1 MRVAFNALCLQEPGT
16 GAGRYAYHLLR
27 SLGRVDG
34 VTEYAIFSPKPPK
47 DVPDT
52 PSTFTWETVPVT
64 VPVGRVGRGGE
75 QVERAFWE
83 QRTFPAAA
91 RRAEA
96 ALMHVPYFAP
106 PFQALHI
113 PTVVTIH
120 DVIPL
125 RLPLYRSPASQAYGR
140 VVMRA
145 ARNAAAVIT
154 VSDYS
159 KADIMETLAIPEDRV
174 HVIREAPTG
183 QPRVVQDPLRLREV
197 RLRYGLGERFV
208 LNVGGLDARK
218 NLRGLLGAFA
228 AAFHELHDPELM
240 LFVAGDPERLG
251 SSPLYPDWRP
261 LAATFGVAG
270 NVVCVPVA
278 EEDIPALHGAA
289 SCFAYA
295 SVYEGFGLAPLEAMA
310 CGAAVVCSDRA
321 ALPEVV
327 GSAGILVNPDD
338 PNQFGA
344 ALHRVLTSQVL
355 RDDLRARGLARSKQ
369 FSWDQ
374 VAVETSTLYA
384 EVTGTKRD

>member
-1 MRVAFNALCLQEPGT
+1 MRVAFNALCLREPRT

-34 VTEYAIFSPKPPK
+34 VTEYAIFSPVPPRH
-47 DVPDT
+47 VPDT
-52 PSTFTWETVPVT
+52 PSTFTWETVPVPM
-64 VPVGRVGRGGE
+64 PVGRVSHGGE
-75 QVERAFWE
+75 RAIWE
-83 QRTFPAAA
+83 QHTFPAAA

-106 PFQALHI
+106 PLRALHI

-125 RLPLYRSPASQAYGR
+125 RLPNYRTSPVSR
-140 VVMRA
+140 VVTWA

-159 KADIMETLAIPEDRV
+159 KADIMETLAIPEDRIQ
-174 HVIREAPTG
+174 VIREAPTG
-183 QPRVVQDPLRLREV
+183 QLRVVQDPVRLRDV
-197 RLRYGLGERFV
+197 LLRYGLGERFV

-228 AAFHELHDPELM
+228 AAFHELHDPDLM
-240 LFVAGDPERLG
+240 LFIAGDPERLG

-270 NVVCVPVA
+270 NVVCAPVA
-278 EEDIPALHGAA
+278 EEDLPALYGAA

-295 SVYEGFGLAPLEAMA
+295 SIYEGFGLAPLEAMA
-310 CGAAVVCSDRA
+310 CGAAVVCSDRT

-344 ALHRVLTSQVL
+344 ALHHVLTSQVL
-355 RDDLRARGLARSKQ
+355 RDNLRARGLARSKQ

-374 VAVETSTLYA
+374 VAVETSRLYA
-384 EVTGTKRD
+384 EVSGTQRD